1 LICIRHRGSRT
12 LYCSD
17 LIERCKNKYP
27 YGLLQVGVY
36 LAAIDDAVKRCHE
49 ADTGG
54 GGDGTGDNSSASSD
68 RRGGPGPSG
77 GDAGS
82 APLSGLEDEAIRIV
96 SIMVLCL
103 CRNG

>member
-17 LIERCKNKYP
+17 LVERCRNKYP

-49 ADTGG
+49 ANTGG
-54 GGDGTGDNSSASSD
+54 GGGGTGDNSSASGD

-77 GDAGS
+77 GGAGS
-82 APLSGLEDEAIRIV
+82 ASLSGLEDEAIRIV

-103 CRNG
+103 CPNG